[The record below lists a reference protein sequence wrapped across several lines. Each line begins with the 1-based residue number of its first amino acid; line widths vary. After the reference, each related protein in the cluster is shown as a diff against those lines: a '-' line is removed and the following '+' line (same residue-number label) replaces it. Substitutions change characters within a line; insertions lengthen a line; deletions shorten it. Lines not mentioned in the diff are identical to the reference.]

1 MRRLDYIISM
11 FLYVRIYIYYLY
23 IYLFINLFMYMA
35 TKSWSNLSS
44 VDSRHMGLELLIVLE
59 HILLQPLAHSHPI
72 QSRL

>member
-1 MRRLDYIISM
+1 
-11 FLYVRIYIYYLY
+11 
-23 IYLFINLFMYMA
+23 MYMA

-72 QSRL
+72 QARL